1 MARSVSPGAVES
13 RAAGRRGIISRR
25 RLAIRTSEQRA
36 ASRRT
41 AFRASMN
48 AQEIIDS
55 LERDIERVRS
65 MDPALLASMVM
76 RLDALRKIVAASEA

>member
-1 MARSVSPGAVES
+1 
-13 RAAGRRGIISRR
+13 
-25 RLAIRTSEQRA
+25 
-36 ASRRT
+36 
-41 AFRASMN
+41 MN